1 MSATFSGKDPVS
13 AIQKINNNAVLKP
26 RFRLHRTVAEETNPA
41 RAANGRG
48 EKTNARL

>member
-1 MSATFSGKDPVS
+1 MSATFSGKDTIF
-13 AIQKINNNAVLKP
+13 AIQKINNNAVSSP
-26 RFRLHRTVAEETNPA
+26 RFLLNRTGAEEPNPA